1 MEAFLAVLDKL
12 VTLFVYIFIGYI
24 IRKKDVVDEKFQAGL
39 VKLLMWVC
47 IPCLTINTLQ
57 TDYTP
62 EMLSNGLSLFV
73 ISLIIYITSYI
84 LGIIT
89 AKIFRIKRDP
99 KGIWIFMIMFSNNL
113 FMGFPVIEAVLGS
126 DALLYAAFLN
136 IPVQIVMFTFGVQ
149 LIIKY
154 GWKEGAKASAAKR
167 LSSPLNIAMVI
178 GLVLFVAGIK
188 LPSSIRSA
196 TAGISGTITP
206 LAMMYIGMVMSKS
219 KMSEAFKDWKVYA
232 VSFIRLILVP
242 LAIYLIGKN
251 LIADSIVFAVLVLSF
266 GMPCS
271 GNCATF
277 AGEHGGDVDFA
288 GRLTFVSTLLCL
300 ITIPFIGLLFI

>member
-1 MEAFLAVLDKL
+1 MAVLDKL

-24 IRKKDVVDEKFQAGL
+24 IKKKNVVDDRFQAGL

-57 TDYTP
+57 TDYTA
-62 EMLSNGLSLFV
+62 ETLSKGISLFV
-73 ISLIIYITSYI
+73 ICLIVYIASYI

-89 AKIFRIKRDP
+89 AKIFRIERDQ
-99 KGIWIFMIMFSNNL
+99 KGIWIFMVMFSNNL

-126 DALLYAAFLN
+126 EALLYAAFLN

-154 GWKEGAKASAAKR
+154 GCKDGIKTSAAKS
-167 LSSPLNIAMVI
+167 LISPLNVAMVI
-178 GLVLFVAGIK
+178 GLVLVAAGIK

-196 TAGISGTITP
+196 VSGISGTITP
-206 LAMMYIGMVMSKS
+206 LAMIYIGMVMSNS
-219 KMSEAFKDWKVYA
+219 KISEAFADWKVYA
-232 VSFIRLILVP
+232 VSFIRLVLIPV
-242 LAIYLIGKN
+242 AIYLIGKN
-251 LIADSIVFAVLVLSF
+251 IISDFMVFAVVVLSF

-277 AGEHGGDVDFA
+277 VGEHGGDVDLA

-300 ITIPFIGLLFI
+300 VTIPFIGLLFV